1 MVFCGFLL
9 SLSVMFPRF
18 IYVVAGV
25 STSFLF
31 MAEEYS
37 IIWIDHVFLIYSS
50 WDGHLSCFYLGATG
64 IMLHI

>member
-9 SLSVMFPRF
+9 SLSMMFPRF

-37 IIWIDHVFLIYSS
+37 IIWIDPVCLIYSS
-50 WDGHLSCFYLGATG
+50 WDGHLSCFYFGATE